1 MDHAEEGAGL
11 SNPKLCDLGDV
22 VKVQPDTNHIIG
34 AAPYR
39 APEVL
44 LTLPWTVAVDIW
56 SFGATASYNDNS

>member
-1 MDHAEEGAGL
+1 VDYAEEGAGL

-22 VKVQPDTNHIIG
+22 VKVQLDINHIIS

-44 LTLPWTVAVDIW
+44 LTLP
-56 SFGATASYNDNS
+56 